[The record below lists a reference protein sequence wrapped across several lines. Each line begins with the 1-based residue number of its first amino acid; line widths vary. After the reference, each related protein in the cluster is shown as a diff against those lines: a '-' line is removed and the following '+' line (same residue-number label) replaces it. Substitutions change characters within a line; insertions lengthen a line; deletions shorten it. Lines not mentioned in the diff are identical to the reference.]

1 MSVGNNKASLP
12 NKSKAKT
19 NEVIQKNTNIP
30 ENIRVQAVN
39 RESSHTVSSYLY
51 IQSLDA

>member
-19 NEVIQKNTNIP
+19 NEVIQK
-30 ENIRVQAVN
+30 
-39 RESSHTVSSYLY
+39 
-51 IQSLDA
+51 IQTSLRI